1 MNLKDMDKNEIIL
14 KQLGKIIKEVTQLHY
29 DSNDENFKNVN
40 QFSNNLIFDLYEQ
53 KKVLKSKR
61 IKTD

>member
-14 KQLGKIIKEVTQLHY
+14 KQLGRIIKEVTQLHY

-53 KKVLKSKR
+53 KKILKSKR

>member
-1 MNLKDMDKNEIIL
+1 MDKNEIIL

-40 QFSNNLIFDLYEQ
+40 QFANNLIFDLYEQ
-53 KKVLKSKR
+53 KKILKSKR

>member
-1 MNLKDMDKNEIIL
+1 MDKNEIIL

>member
-1 MNLKDMDKNEIIL
+1 MDKNEIIL

-29 DSNDENFKNVN
+29 YSNDENFKNVN
-40 QFSNNLIFDLYEQ
+40 QFANNLIFDLYEQ
-53 KKVLKSKR
+53 KKILKSKR

>member
-1 MNLKDMDKNEIIL
+1 MDKNEIIL

-53 KKVLKSKR
+53 KKILKSKR

>member
-53 KKVLKSKR
+53 KKILKSKR